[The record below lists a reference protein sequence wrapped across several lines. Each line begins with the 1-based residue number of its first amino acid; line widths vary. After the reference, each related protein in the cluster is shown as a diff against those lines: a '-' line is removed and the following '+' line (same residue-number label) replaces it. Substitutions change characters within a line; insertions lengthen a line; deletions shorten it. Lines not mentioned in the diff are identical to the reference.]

1 MPAYSTRVHSTSS
14 HVRRMLLSEAIGTAL
29 LLAIGLS
36 FVIVDFG
43 RGSPILRLLPGAGAR
58 RALTGFLFGCVGGAI
73 AVSELGKT
81 SGAHINPVVTLF
93 FWAQKKM
100 TGGLA
105 LGYALA
111 QLAGAIVGTLPL
123 LLWGRMGRG
132 LGYGG
137 TWPGVGVGAALAT
150 TGEMLTTFALLTG
163 LMLFLGSRR
172 LRPYTPALFPFLYA
186 VLVYWEAPLS
196 GTSTNPARSFG
207 PNLISTHWQYWWVY
221 WLGPGIGFLL
231 AFSLH
236 RLARLERWL
245 RIEVAKIYHFD
256 HDPSGIFHHM
266 PRVRGG

>member
-1 MPAYSTRVHSTSS
+1 
-14 HVRRMLLSEAIGTAL
+14 MLLCEAIGTAL

-36 FVIVDFG
+36 FVILDFG
-43 RGSPILRLLPGAGAR
+43 RGSPIPRLLPGAGAR
-58 RALTGFLFGCVGGAI
+58 RALTGFLFGCVGAGI
-73 AVSELGKT
+73 AVSQVGKI

-93 FWAQKKM
+93 FWARKKM

-105 LGYALA
+105 LGYAVA

-123 LLWGRMGRG
+123 LLWGHMGRE

-137 TWPGVGVGAALAT
+137 TWPGAGVSATLAT
-150 TGEMLTTFALLTG
+150 AGEMLTTFALLAG
-163 LMLFLGSRR
+163 LVLFLGSRR

-207 PNLISTHWQYWWVY
+207 PNLVSGHWHAWWVY
-221 WLGPGIGFLL
+221 WLGPGLGFLL

-236 RLARLERWL
+236 RLVRLERWL
-245 RIEVAKIYHFD
+245 HIEIAKVYHFE

-266 PRVRGG
+266 RRARGG